1 LTNRTS
7 DVPRPLRRSTWR
19 GAPSGELG
27 EQGVPAGSQRS
38 DRSSA
43 ASHPAPCQSVRP
55 RSRSIR
61 SRKPSKY
68 VHSSAATSLAA
79 RGRPGPA
86 FTISCCWRE
95 ASHASRAAAILF
107 PSDMA
112 VSLGFCR
119 YSPCLRMCHR
129 MARPQGCVDHA
140 VCLQPQTARQPL
152 RCFFLCFVVQEDL
165 RLPDSALRL
174 VLRGVVAAPNYGADG
189 SHGFEP
195 PVPLAE
201 TSRALRRNGKCRR
214 GDKSRLESGGPR
226 VRIPVPPAASQVQT
240 SLSGRIRL

>member
-1 LTNRTS
+1 LPVIS
-7 DVPRPLRRSTWR
+7 LSGCV
-19 GAPSGELG
+19 AP
-27 EQGVPAGSQRS
+27 P
-38 DRSSA
+38 
-43 ASHPAPCQSVRP
+43 PCQSVRP
-55 RSRSIR
+55 RLGSIR

-86 FTISCCWRE
+86 FAISCCWRG
-95 ASHASRAAAILF
+95 ASPARRAAAILF

-152 RCFFLCFVVQEDL
+152 RCFFLCFVVEEDL
-165 RLPDSALRL
+165 RLPDSALAGTVRL
-174 VLRGVVAAPNYGADG
+174 VAATGPWRPFLLR
-189 SHGFEP
+189 EKQ
-195 PVPLAE
+195 L
-201 TSRALRRNGKCRR
+201 T
-214 GDKSRLESGGPR
+214 
-226 VRIPVPPAASQVQT
+226 
-240 SLSGRIRL
+240 